1 MLSIKQ
7 LQENN
12 PEFNARL
19 KKTVIKYS
27 VILFIGFSYLIFV
40 LCTGIRIPCLF
51 YEITGLK
58 CPGCGISRM
67 FVSLAKLDFAAAF
80 KFNPFALITGPF
92 VLLYFVL
99 NEIEYVKNGN
109 GRREKLKVFIYP
121 ELVAALIYAVI
132 RNIFPI

>member
-1 MLSIKQ
+1 MLSIKR